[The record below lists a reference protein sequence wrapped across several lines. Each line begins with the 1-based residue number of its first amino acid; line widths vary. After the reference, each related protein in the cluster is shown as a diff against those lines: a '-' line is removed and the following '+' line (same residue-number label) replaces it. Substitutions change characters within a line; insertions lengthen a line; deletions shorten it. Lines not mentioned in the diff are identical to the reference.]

1 MLIALL
7 NGDISQDEYLRDNN
21 VIVNIKSLP
30 SKVYGFIYSQNDYNI
45 IVINKCLS
53 YYKRKKTLLHELAHL
68 ELCHVDKRKYL
79 FEFNLDYTEDEADEY
94 LKSLKQSIKDMKSI

>member
-7 NGDISQDEYLRDNN
+7 NGNITQEDYLRENN

-30 SKVYGFIYSQNDYNI
+30 SKVYGLIYSKNDYNI

-68 ELCHVDKRKYL
+68 ELYHVDQRKYL

-94 LKSLKQSIKDMKSI
+94 IKDIKKAIKDMNKN